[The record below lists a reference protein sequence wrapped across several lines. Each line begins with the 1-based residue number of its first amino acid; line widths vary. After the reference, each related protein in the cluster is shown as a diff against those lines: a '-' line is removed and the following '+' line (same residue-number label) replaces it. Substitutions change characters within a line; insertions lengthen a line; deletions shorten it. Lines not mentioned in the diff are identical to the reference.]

1 MTAAQPGT
9 VIGERYRL
17 VRRLGEGGF
26 GQVWK
31 AHDSALGVA
40 VAIKQVRLDD
50 SLPDETRAELLARAG
65 REARNSARLRDHP
78 HIVTVYDV
86 VEVEDTP
93 WIVMQLVD
101 GHSLAEELEEQ
112 GPLTVDRAADVAGG
126 VLRALEA
133 AHRAGVV
140 HRDVKPANVMLAKS
154 GGVLLAD
161 FGIAVGHTDPRLTAT
176 ALVIGSPGY
185 IAPKR
190 LRGAQTDGRADL
202 FSLGATLYKAVEGVL
217 PFPTDNPVAALTEPL
232 RTPVNADRLT
242 TLITGLLE
250 KDPTRRPTVAEALA
264 MLDTPPKRPEP
275 PSKKVT
281 KNPVPHEPVTITN
294 STRELVKAYEKVPWG
309 AWTSNLSCAGIL
321 IGGIA
326 TSFVLN
332 HYYASFEGPDWVVT
346 PFLVWILGG
355 VLLGLCVVAESWLKA
370 MYTQSDVVTINHH
383 GITISRR
390 MPQLRSFTVRWD
402 TLEGITVNNGC
413 VVAWF
418 NKTFEPTAEWQATNG
433 VKPHQG
439 GGFDIY
445 SRAAGPSGVD
455 PKRFRDGLQK
465 FAGTRYGNPKR
476 VPDL

>member
-1 MTAAQPGT
+1 M
-9 VIGERYRL
+9 IGERYRL
-17 VRRLGEGGF
+17 IRRLGEGGF

-31 AHDSALGVA
+31 AHDAALGVD

-50 SLPDETRAELLARAG
+50 SLPDEIRAELLARAG
-65 REARNSARLRDHP
+65 REARNAARLRDHP

-86 VEVEDTP
+86 VEVDDTP

-101 GHSLAEELEEQ
+101 GHSLAEELEEH
-112 GPLTVDRAADVAGG
+112 GPLTVDRAAAVAGG

-154 GGVLLAD
+154 REVLLAD

-185 IAPKR
+185 IAPER
-190 LRGAQTDGRADL
+190 LQGAQSDDRADL
-202 FSLGATLYKAVEGVL
+202 FSLGVTLYKAVEGVL
-217 PFPTDNPVAALTEPL
+217 PFPTDNPIAALTEPL
-232 RTPVNADRLT
+232 RTPANAGRLT

-250 KDPTRRPTVAEALA
+250 KDPTRRPAVAEALA
-264 MLDTPPKRPEP
+264 MLEASPEPPEP

-281 KNPVPHEPVTITN
+281 NNPVPDKPVTITN

-309 AWTSNLSCAGIL
+309 VTGRTVNFGCAGIF

-326 TSFVLN
+326 MDFVLN
-332 HYYASFEGPDWVVT
+332 HYYAPFNGPAWVVT
-346 PFLVWILGG
+346 PFLVWISVG
-355 VLLGLCVVAESWLKA
+355 LLIGCYAIAEDWLKA
-370 MYTQSDVVTINHH
+370 MYTQSDVVTINRH
-383 GITISRR
+383 GISISRWT
-390 MPQLRSFTVRWD
+390 PQRRSFTVRWD
-402 TLEGITVNNGC
+402 TLEGIAVDNGC
-413 VVAWF
+413 VIAWF
-418 NKTFEPTAEWQATNG
+418 NKTFEPTAEWQAANG

-445 SRAAGPSGVD
+445 TRADSPAAVD
-455 PKRFRDGLQK
+455 PKRLRDGLKK
-465 FAGTRYGNPKR
+465 FAGPRYSNPKR

>member
-1 MTAAQPGT
+1 M
-9 VIGERYRL
+9 IGERYRL
-17 VRRLGEGGF
+17 IRRLGEGGF

-31 AHDSALGVA
+31 AHDSALGVN

-50 SLPDETRAELLARAG
+50 SLPDETRVELLTRAG
-65 REARNSARLRDHP
+65 REARNAARLRDHP

-86 VEVEDTP
+86 VEVDDTP

-101 GHSLAEELEEQ
+101 GHSLAEELEEH

-154 GGVLLAD
+154 GEVLLAD

-185 IAPKR
+185 IAPER
-190 LRGAQTDGRADL
+190 LQGAQNDGRADL

-217 PFPTDNPVAALTEPL
+217 PFPTDNPIAALTEPL
-232 RTPVNADRLT
+232 PTPANADRLT

-264 MLDTPPKRPEP
+264 MLDAAPDLPEP

-281 KNPVPHEPVTITN
+281 KNPVPHKPVTITN
-294 STRELVKAYEKVPWG
+294 STRELVEAYEKIPWG
-309 AWTSNLSCAGIL
+309 DRTVNVSCAGIF

-326 TSFVLN
+326 TDFVLN
-332 HYYASFEGPDWVVT
+332 HYYAAFNGPAWVVT
-346 PFLVWILGG
+346 PFLVWIS
-355 VLLGLCVVAESWLKA
+355 VFFLLGCYVVASSWLKA
-370 MYTQSDVVTINHH
+370 LYTRSDVVTINHH
-383 GITISRR
+383 GITFTHRPKSS
-390 MPQLRSFTVRWD
+390 QLRSFTVRWE
-402 TLEGITVNNGC
+402 TLEGISVDKGC

-418 NKTFEPTAEWQATNG
+418 NKTFEPTAEWQTANS

-445 SRAAGPSGVD
+445 TLADSPSAVD
-455 PKRFRDGLQK
+455 PKRLRDGLQK
-465 FAGTRYGNPKR
+465 FAGARYGNPKR
-476 VPDL
+476 VPNR